1 MVFWLQWQ
9 RQWMAFTS
17 YPQIFTNRSQEI
29 LHFPC
34 PIHFGQHEASGWH
47 WQRLSGSREPTA
59 LRTLAESYFN
69 LAGQETSAPPA
80 VMKFLFLPRLHL
92 AASVIGSPL
101 FSAHCQEG
109 GGGTQEWMTQC
120 HRHCWLGTLCF
131 QMTCV
136 CNRMSGA
143 NYHELGK
150 RSCNS

>member
-109 GGGTQEWMTQC
+109 GGARKNGW
-120 HRHCWLGTLCF
+120 HSVIDIVDWGLFVFRWLVYVTGC
-131 QMTCV
+131 
-136 CNRMSGA
+136 
-143 NYHELGK
+143 LGPITT
-150 RSCNS
+150 S